1 MIISRI
7 IKPESAVYKTLSTF
21 SEKLDR
27 LMKLK
32 PLSWFAVWIMMT
44 SGTSAQQS
52 MSDRY
57 IYWDMSLA
65 GVGLITLL
73 IVTFITIIIFK
84 KTNHLNDCVYF
95 ANVMQKFITQALTLG
110 GSFY

>member
-44 SGTSAQQS
+44 SGTSAQQA

-73 IVTFITIIIFK
+73 IVTVITTIIFK
-84 KTNHLNDCVYF
+84 KKN
-95 ANVMQKFITQALTLG
+95 FIYKHR
-110 GSFY
+110 F